1 MADHDHATRRVSV
14 RRSVQILAGRPVG
27 TSQDPPPPRIRRP
40 RPRHDHQ
47 LDRWR
52 RRLRL
57 DSPRTDRTTGMF
69 CNWTGRFLN
78 PESLTQLFDRI
89 VRTDVPRIRFHDLRN
104 SECVQQFG
112 RHDGE

>member
-1 MADHDHATRRVSV
+1 
-14 RRSVQILAGRPVG
+14 
-27 TSQDPPPPRIRRP
+27 
-40 RPRHDHQ
+40 
-47 LDRWR
+47 
-52 RRLRL
+52 
-57 DSPRTDRTTGMF
+57 MF